1 MKKFAFLATLALFT
15 TGVNAAEIT
24 SRITDSVSLKVNP
37 QITVTEPTSA
47 IYSVSGSN
55 ITAGTLGSVGTAGS
69 YTVTTP
75 QQAFTF
81 SESITAAGTATTV
94 QTAGTAGTLAGEL
107 KANTV
112 PTITAGGA
120 NTEGVIQRTIELSVF
135 K

>member
-1 MKKFAFLATLALFT
+1 MKKLALLATLTLFA
-15 TGVNAAEIT
+15 TGANAAEIT

-37 QITVTEPTSA
+37 QITVTDPTSA

-75 QQAFTF
+75 QQAFNF
-81 SESITAAGTATTV
+81 SESITAAGTSTTV
-94 QTAGTAGTLAGEL
+94 ITAGTAGTLAGAL
-107 KANTV
+107 SAASV

-120 NTEGVIQRTIELSVF
+120 NTEGTIQRTIELTVF